1 MQAQILRS
9 YVRYFVDSSINGLVC
24 LRGVLLVRRSG
35 TLFSSLCALL
45 TLLTLI
51 PVISIEA
58 SAAPAAPATTNSAAT
73 ARPGSKVVASRHKKR
88 SKRRG
93 NAAFGHKSVAKSG
106 PGKPLVLQKPQLDSS
121 LTTTNEIKPVISD
134 PESDRLLRLGALK
147 HREGQ
152 LSEAEENFRQ
162 VLGRDPQNVDAF
174 FNLGALAEGR
184 GDLITALG
192 HYRAAHA
199 LSPRD
204 VQIGEAVQSLEGQ
217 LKRNPSLSVAP
228 PFAGAVALPVAN
240 PGFRAVDRTVAVQP
254 FTLPESDPAPVQ
266 DGQVFQ
272 LRSNQN
278 AMTPPVLPVGNA
290 TPPTLTVGAPR
301 PSTGKVVA
309 RAALG
314 MALNI
319 GASYA
324 LRGTGLH
331 CPVCRLVRL
340 RF

>member
-1 MQAQILRS
+1 M
-9 YVRYFVDSSINGLVC
+9 
-24 LRGVLLVRRSG
+24 RRSD
-35 TLFSSLCALL
+35 TLFTSLCVLL
-45 TLLTLI
+45 TLLAVI
-51 PVISIEA
+51 PVISLKVA
-58 SAAPAAPATTNSAAT
+58 AAPTATTQTAT
-73 ARPGSKVVASRHKKR
+73 TRTRSKVVASRHKKKP
-88 SKRRG
+88 KRRG
-93 NAAFGHKSVAKSG
+93 NTAFGTKSVAKSNAKSG
-106 PGKPLVLQKPQLDSS
+106 PGTPLVLQKPQLDSS
-121 LTTTNEIKPVISD
+121 LGTANEVKPVVSD

-152 LSEAEENFRQ
+152 LSEAEDNFRQ

-204 VQIGEAVQSLEGQ
+204 AQIGEAVQSLEGQ

-228 PFAGAVALPVAN
+228 PVAGAVTLPVAN
-240 PGFRAVDRTVAVQP
+240 PGFRAVDRTVAAQP

-301 PSTGKVVA
+301 PSTGKAAA

-314 MALNI
+314 MAVNI

>member
-1 MQAQILRS
+1 MQAQRLRS
-9 YVRYFVDSSINGLVC
+9 YVKYFIGSTIDCLVC
-24 LRGVLLVRRSG
+24 MRGVLLVRRSD
-35 TLFSSLCALL
+35 TLLTSLCVLL
-45 TLLTLI
+45 TLLALI

-58 SAAPAAPATTNSAAT
+58 AAAPAATTPAAT
-73 ARPGSKVVASRHKKR
+73 ARPKSKVAASKHKKR
-88 SKRRG
+88 PKRRG
-93 NAAFGHKSVAKSG
+93 NASNNAISKAGQ
-106 PGKPLVLQKPQLDSS
+106 GKPLVLQKPLLDSS
-121 LTTTNEIKPVISD
+121 LATTNEIKPVISD

-152 LSEAEENFRQ
+152 LSEAEDNFRQ

-204 VQIGEAVQSLEGQ
+204 LQIGEAVQSLESQ

-228 PFAGAVALPVAN
+228 PVAGAVTLPVAN
-240 PGFRAVDRTVAVQP
+240 PGVRAMDRTVAVQP
-254 FTLPESDPAPVQ
+254 FSLPESDPVPVQ